1 MNTYYVPTLQFFSG
15 VIFYAAVS
23 HALVGLRRPINVNH
37 LLLSTFCLSATISS
51 VTQTRLF
58 SYTDIE
64 SYMALLPWNLTIYFI
79 TVFIMLQFVAHYT
92 GIRPK
97 IFLRFLGVTL
107 VVMIGINLVRPYT
120 ILFEYQP
127 QLHSLA
133 TPWGELISLPNSGDS
148 PWVAPGVSL
157 IFVAYGYVIYALVQH
172 YRRIRN
178 ASTLFMAC
186 SIGIYIG
193 ASIQGTLVRVGYMA
207 EQLPLGPIGLAAI
220 PLAMS
225 IALSHELRQ
234 AEQRQRAILDHV
246 PAKVHVK
253 DLEGRYVMVNS
264 FAAQTVPGGELG
276 ILDHTDAEI
285 YPSSPYLQS
294 WRDNDNRVLMSGQA
308 QEFEEHDV
316 VQGELQTWLAIKFPL
331 HNAQS
336 KPIAICG
343 VCTNITQRKKIESEL
358 KHYQNDLELLIQ
370 QRTRAL
376 EQKTEHLQQAMGQ
389 LVQSEKLAALG
400 SLVAGV
406 AHELNTPI
414 GNAVT
419 VVTTLQQATNK
430 FQAAIAA
437 GPLRRSQLDMFIEIC
452 KEACELLESNTRR
465 AADLVTSFKQV
476 AIDQTGMQRRHFEL
490 DRLVAETLLSI
501 SPLYSKKPVEF
512 MVNIPSGIS
521 FDSFPGALEQVLTNL
536 VGNAIVHG
544 LVVDRPLK
552 ICISAYT
559 TFIDEQPR
567 AVLELSDDG
576 RGMEPDVL
584 AKAFDPFFTTKLGQ
598 GGSGLGL
605 YLVHNLV
612 TGVLGGT
619 LSVRSELGHGVQ
631 FALTLPLHLVKT
643 ST

>member
-1 MNTYYVPTLQFFSG
+1 M
-15 VIFYAAVS
+15 
-23 HALVGLRRPINVNH
+23 
-37 LLLSTFCLSATISS
+37 
-51 VTQTRLF
+51 
-58 SYTDIE
+58 
-64 SYMALLPWNLTIYFI
+64 
-79 TVFIMLQFVAHYT
+79 
-92 GIRPK
+92 
-97 IFLRFLGVTL
+97 
-107 VVMIGINLVRPYT
+107 
-120 ILFEYQP
+120 
-127 QLHSLA
+127 
-133 TPWGELISLPNSGDS
+133 
-148 PWVAPGVSL
+148 
-157 IFVAYGYVIYALVQH
+157 AYGYVIYALVQH

-389 LVQSEKLAALG
+389 QALI
-400 SLVAGV
+400 L
-406 AHELNTPI
+406 
-414 GNAVT
+414 
-419 VVTTLQQATNK
+419 
-430 FQAAIAA
+430 
-437 GPLRRSQLDMFIEIC
+437 
-452 KEACELLESNTRR
+452 
-465 AADLVTSFKQV
+465 
-476 AIDQTGMQRRHFEL
+476 
-490 DRLVAETLLSI
+490 
-501 SPLYSKKPVEF
+501 
-512 MVNIPSGIS
+512 
-521 FDSFPGALEQVLTNL
+521 
-536 VGNAIVHG
+536 
-544 LVVDRPLK
+544 
-552 ICISAYT
+552 
-559 TFIDEQPR
+559 
-567 AVLELSDDG
+567 
-576 RGMEPDVL
+576 
-584 AKAFDPFFTTKLGQ
+584 
-598 GGSGLGL
+598 
-605 YLVHNLV
+605 
-612 TGVLGGT
+612 
-619 LSVRSELGHGVQ
+619 
-631 FALTLPLHLVKT
+631 
-643 ST
+643 